1 MVLLKMTKR
10 LFKGLLAVSLAV
22 SLHAGEV
29 KEKKPAK
36 PTKEDPQELAAKR
49 VEAFNRFTNVVTEI
63 EKKYVDKISISEIM
77 TKAIEG
83 LLSNLDAHSAY
94 LNEKKF
100 KEFQAQTEGE
110 FGGLG
115 ITVGM
120 RDGVLTVIAPLEGT
134 PAYKAGVKS
143 GDNILKINNESTL
156 SMSIDDAINLM
167 RGKPKTP
174 IQITIVRK
182 NEPKPLVFNIVRDII
197 KVPSVYVKK
206 IEKTPYLYVRVN
218 SFDKNVTKS
227 VLDGLKANPKA
238 KGIVL
243 DLRGN
248 PGGLLNQAVGLSNLF
263 IKEGVLVSQRG
274 KNKEENLEYKAN
286 GRAPYA
292 NLPIAVLVNGG
303 SASAS
308 EIVAGALQD
317 HKRAVIIGEKTFGKG
332 SVQMLLPVNKDEAI
346 KITTARYYLP
356 SGRTIQAKGITPD
369 IVIYPGKVPENENKF
384 SLKEAD
390 LKHHLEQEL
399 KKLDDTNKDSASKN
413 TDKNKKS
420 EESEEEKEVTP
431 KMINDDIQLKTAIDS
446 LKTWSIVDE
455 KMDEKALKK
464 K

>member
-1 MVLLKMTKR
+1 MTKR
-10 LFKGLLAVSLAV
+10 LFKGLLAISLAV
-22 SLHAGEV
+22 SLHGGEV
-29 KEKKPAK
+29 KEKKPVK
-36 PTKEDPQELAAKR
+36 PVKEDPQELAAKR
-49 VEAFNRFTNVVTEI
+49 VEAFSRFSNVVSEI

-182 NEPKPLVFNIVRDII
+182 NEPKPLVFNIIRDII
-197 KVPSVYVKK
+197 KLPSVYVKK
-206 IEKTPYLYVRVN
+206 IKETPYLYVRV
-218 SFDKNVTKS
+218 SGFDKNVTKS

-263 IKEGVLVSQRG
+263 IKEGVLVSQKG

-286 GRAPYA
+286 GRAPYT

-317 HKRAVIIGEKTFGKG
+317 HKRAIIIGEKTFGKG

-399 KKLDDTNKDSASKN
+399 KKLDDKTPNSKEADKDKKN
-413 TDKNKKS
+413 
-420 EESEEEKEVTP
+420 EEEKEVTP

-455 KMDEKALKK
+455 KIDEKAPKK

>member
-1 MVLLKMTKR
+1 MVLLTMTKR
-10 LFKGLLAVSLAV
+10 LFKGLLAISLAV
-22 SLHAGEV
+22 SLHGGEV
-29 KEKKPAK
+29 KEKKPVK
-36 PTKEDPQELAAKR
+36 PVKEDPQELAAKR
-49 VEAFNRFTNVVTEI
+49 VEAFSRFSNVVSEI

-167 RGKPKTP
+167 RGKPKTS

-182 NEPKPLVFNIVRDII
+182 NEPKPLVFNIIRDII
-197 KVPSVYVKK
+197 KLPSVYVKK
-206 IEKTPYLYVRVN
+206 IEKTPYLYVRV
-218 SFDKNVTKS
+218 SGFDKNVTKS
-227 VLDGLKANPKA
+227 VLEGLKANPKA

-263 IKEGVLVSQRG
+263 IKEGVLVSQKG

-286 GRAPYA
+286 GRAPYT

-317 HKRAVIIGEKTFGKG
+317 YKRAVIIGEKTFGKG

-399 KKLDDTNKDSASKN
+399 KKLDDKTPNSKEADKDKKN
-413 TDKNKKS
+413 
-420 EESEEEKEVTP
+420 EEEKEVTP

-455 KMDEKALKK
+455 KMDEKVPKK

>member
-1 MVLLKMTKR
+1 MTKR
-10 LFKGLLAVSLAV
+10 LFKGLLAISLAV
-22 SLHAGEV
+22 SLHGGEV
-29 KEKKPAK
+29 KEKKPVK
-36 PTKEDPQELAAKR
+36 PVKEDPQELAAKR
-49 VEAFNRFTNVVTEI
+49 VEAFSRFSNVVTEI
-63 EKKYVDKISISEIM
+63 EKKYVDKITISEIM

-197 KVPSVYVKK
+197 KIPSVYVKK
-206 IEKTPYLYVRVN
+206 IKDTPYLYVRVS

-227 VLDGLKANPKA
+227 VLDGLKANPKV

-263 IKEGVLVSQRG
+263 IKEGILVSQKG

-286 GRAPYA
+286 GRAPYT

-317 HKRAVIIGEKTFGKG
+317 HKRAIIIGEKTFGKG

-399 KKLDDTNKDSASKN
+399 KKLDDKTPNSKEADKDKKN
-413 TDKNKKS
+413 
-420 EESEEEKEVTP
+420 EEEKEVTP

-455 KMDEKALKK
+455 KMDEKAPKK

>member
-1 MVLLKMTKR
+1 MTKR

-22 SLHAGEV
+22 SLHGGEV
-29 KEKKPAK
+29 KEKKPVK
-36 PTKEDPQELAAKR
+36 PVKEDPQELAAKR
-49 VEAFNRFTNVVTEI
+49 VEAFSRFSNVVSEI

-174 IQITIVRK
+174 IQITVVRK
-182 NEPKPLVFNIVRDII
+182 NEPKPLVFNIIRDII
-197 KVPSVYVKK
+197 KLPSVYVKK
-206 IEKTPYLYVRVN
+206 IKETPYLYVRV
-218 SFDKNVTKS
+218 SGFDKNVTKS

-263 IKEGVLVSQRG
+263 IKEGVLVSQKG

-286 GRAPYA
+286 GRAPYT

-399 KKLDDTNKDSASKN
+399 KKLDDKTPNSKEVDKDK
-413 TDKNKKS
+413 KNK
-420 EESEEEKEVTP
+420 EEKEVTP

-455 KMDEKALKK
+455 KMDEKAPKK

>member
-1 MVLLKMTKR
+1 MTKR
-10 LFKGLLAVSLAV
+10 LFKGLLAISLAV
-22 SLHAGEV
+22 SLHGGEV
-29 KEKKPAK
+29 KEKKPVK
-36 PTKEDPQELAAKR
+36 PVKEDPQELAAKR
-49 VEAFNRFTNVVTEI
+49 VEAFSRFSNVVSEI

-182 NEPKPLVFNIVRDII
+182 NEPKPLVFNIIRDII
-197 KVPSVYVKK
+197 KLPSVYVKK
-206 IEKTPYLYVRVN
+206 IKETPYLYVRV
-218 SFDKNVTKS
+218 SGFDKNVTKS
-227 VLDGLKANPKA
+227 VLEGLKANPKA

-263 IKEGVLVSQRG
+263 IKEGVLVSQKG

-286 GRAPYA
+286 GRAPYT
-292 NLPIAVLVNGG
+292 NLPVAVLVNGG

-399 KKLDDTNKDSASKN
+399 KKLDDKTPNSKEADKDKKN
-413 TDKNKKS
+413 
-420 EESEEEKEVTP
+420 EEEKEVTP

-455 KMDEKALKK
+455 KMDEKAPKK

>member
-1 MVLLKMTKR
+1 MTKR

-22 SLHAGEV
+22 SLHGGEV
-29 KEKKPAK
+29 KEKKPVK
-36 PTKEDPQELAAKR
+36 PVKEDPQELAAKR
-49 VEAFNRFTNVVTEI
+49 VEAFSRFSNVVSEI

-182 NEPKPLVFNIVRDII
+182 NEPKPLVFNIIRDII
-197 KVPSVYVKK
+197 KLPSVYVKK
-206 IEKTPYLYVRVN
+206 IEKTPYLYVRV
-218 SFDKNVTKS
+218 SGFDKNVTKS
-227 VLDGLKANPKA
+227 VLEGLKANPKA

-263 IKEGVLVSQRG
+263 IKEGVLVSQKG

-286 GRAPYA
+286 GRAPYT

-399 KKLDDTNKDSASKN
+399 KKLDDKTPNSKEADKDKKN
-413 TDKNKKS
+413 
-420 EESEEEKEVTP
+420 EEEKEVTP

-455 KMDEKALKK
+455 KMDEKVPKK

>member
-1 MVLLKMTKR
+1 MTKR
-10 LFKGLLAVSLAV
+10 LFKGLLAISLAV
-22 SLHAGEV
+22 SLHGGEV
-29 KEKKPAK
+29 KEKKPVK
-36 PTKEDPQELAAKR
+36 PVKEDPQELAAKR
-49 VEAFNRFTNVVTEI
+49 VEAFSRFSNVVSEI

-134 PAYKAGVKS
+134 PAYKAGIKS

-182 NEPKPLVFNIVRDII
+182 NEPKPLVFNIIRDII
-197 KVPSVYVKK
+197 KLPSVYVKK
-206 IEKTPYLYVRVN
+206 IKETPYLYVRV
-218 SFDKNVTKS
+218 SGFDKNVTKS
-227 VLDGLKANPKA
+227 VLEGLKANPKA

-243 DLRGN
+243 DLRDN

-263 IKEGVLVSQRG
+263 IKEGILVSQKG

-286 GRAPYA
+286 GRAPYT

-399 KKLDDTNKDSASKN
+399 KKLDDKTPNSKEADKDKKN
-413 TDKNKKS
+413 
-420 EESEEEKEVTP
+420 EEEKEVTP
-431 KMINDDIQLKTAIDS
+431 KMINADIQLKTAIDS

-455 KMDEKALKK
+455 KMDEKAPKK

>member
-1 MVLLKMTKR
+1 M
-10 LFKGLLAVSLAV
+10 
-22 SLHAGEV
+22 SLHGGEV
-29 KEKKPAK
+29 KEKKPVK
-36 PTKEDPQELAAKR
+36 PVKEDPQELAAKR
-49 VEAFNRFTNVVTEI
+49 VEAFSRFSNVVSEI

-143 GDNILKINNESTL
+143 GDTILKINNESTL

-182 NEPKPLVFNIVRDII
+182 NEPKPLVFNIIRDII
-197 KVPSVYVKK
+197 KLPSVYVKK
-206 IEKTPYLYVRVN
+206 IKETPYLYVRV
-218 SFDKNVTKS
+218 SGFDKNVTKS

-263 IKEGVLVSQRG
+263 IKEGILVSQKG

-286 GRAPYA
+286 GRAPYT

-317 HKRAVIIGEKTFGKG
+317 HKRAIIIGEKTFGKG
-332 SVQMLLPVNKDEAI
+332 SVQVLLPVNKDEAI

-399 KKLDDTNKDSASKN
+399 KKIDDKTPNSKEADKDKKN
-413 TDKNKKS
+413 
-420 EESEEEKEVTP
+420 EEEKEVTP

-455 KMDEKALKK
+455 KMDEKVPKK

>member
-1 MVLLKMTKR
+1 MVLLTMTKR
-10 LFKGLLAVSLAV
+10 LFKGLLAISLAV
-22 SLHAGEV
+22 SLHGGEV
-29 KEKKPAK
+29 KEKKPVK
-36 PTKEDPQELAAKR
+36 PVKEDPQELAAKR
-49 VEAFNRFTNVVTEI
+49 VEAFSRFSNVVSEI

-174 IQITIVRK
+174 IQITVVRK
-182 NEPKPLVFNIVRDII
+182 NEPKPLVFNIIRDII
-197 KVPSVYVKK
+197 KLPSVYVKK
-206 IEKTPYLYVRVN
+206 IKETPYLYVRV
-218 SFDKNVTKS
+218 SGFDKNVTKS

-263 IKEGVLVSQRG
+263 IKEGVLVSQKG

-286 GRAPYA
+286 GRAPYT

-356 SGRTIQAKGITPD
+356 SGRTIQAKGIMPD
-369 IVIYPGKVPENENKF
+369 IVIYPGKAPENENKF

-399 KKLDDTNKDSASKN
+399 KKLDDKTPNSKEADKDKKN
-413 TDKNKKS
+413 
-420 EESEEEKEVTP
+420 EEEKEVTL

-455 KMDEKALKK
+455 KMDEKAPKK

>member
-1 MVLLKMTKR
+1 MTKR
-10 LFKGLLAVSLAV
+10 LFKGLLAISLAV
-22 SLHAGEV
+22 SLHGGEV
-29 KEKKPAK
+29 KEKKPVK
-36 PTKEDPQELAAKR
+36 PVKEDPQELAAKR
-49 VEAFNRFTNVVTEI
+49 VEAFSRFSNVVSEI

-174 IQITIVRK
+174 IQITVVRK
-182 NEPKPLVFNIVRDII
+182 NEPKPLVFNIIRDII
-197 KVPSVYVKK
+197 KLPSVYVKK
-206 IEKTPYLYVRVN
+206 IKETPYLYVRV
-218 SFDKNVTKS
+218 SGFDKNVTKS
-227 VLDGLKANPKA
+227 VLEGLKANPKA

-263 IKEGVLVSQRG
+263 IKEGVLVSQKG

-286 GRAPYA
+286 GRAPYT

-332 SVQMLLPVNKDEAI
+332 SVQMLIPVNKDEAI

-399 KKLDDTNKDSASKN
+399 KKLDDKTPNSKE
-413 TDKNKKS
+413 TDKDKKN
-420 EESEEEKEVTP
+420 EEEKEVTP

-455 KMDEKALKK
+455 KMDEKAPKK

>member
-1 MVLLKMTKR
+1 MTKR
-10 LFKGLLAVSLAV
+10 LFKGLLAISLAV
-22 SLHAGEV
+22 SLHGGEV
-29 KEKKPAK
+29 KEKKPVK
-36 PTKEDPQELAAKR
+36 PVKEDPQELAAKR
-49 VEAFNRFTNVVTEI
+49 VEAFSRFSNVVSEI

-174 IQITIVRK
+174 IQITVVRK
-182 NEPKPLVFNIVRDII
+182 NEPKPLVFNIIRDII
-197 KVPSVYVKK
+197 KLPSVYVKK
-206 IEKTPYLYVRVN
+206 IKETPYLYVRV
-218 SFDKNVTKS
+218 SGFDKNVTKS
-227 VLDGLKANPKA
+227 VLEGLKANPKA

-263 IKEGVLVSQRG
+263 IKEGVLVSQKG

-286 GRAPYA
+286 GRAPYT

-399 KKLDDTNKDSASKN
+399 KKLDDKTPNSKEADKDKKN
-413 TDKNKKS
+413 
-420 EESEEEKEVTP
+420 EEEKEVTP
-431 KMINDDIQLKTAIDS
+431 KMINGDIQLKTAIDS

-455 KMDEKALKK
+455 KMDEKAPKK

>member
-1 MVLLKMTKR
+1 MTKR
-10 LFKGLLAVSLAV
+10 LFKGLLAISLAV
-22 SLHAGEV
+22 SLHGGEV
-29 KEKKPAK
+29 KEKKPVK
-36 PTKEDPQELAAKR
+36 PVKEDPQELAAKR
-49 VEAFNRFTNVVTEI
+49 VEAFSRFSNVVSEI

-134 PAYKAGVKS
+134 PAYKAGIKS

-174 IQITIVRK
+174 IQITVVRK
-182 NEPKPLVFNIVRDII
+182 NEPKPLVFNIIRDII
-197 KVPSVYVKK
+197 KLPSVYVKK
-206 IEKTPYLYVRVN
+206 IEKTPYLYVRV
-218 SFDKNVTKS
+218 SGFDKNVTKS
-227 VLDGLKANPKA
+227 VLDGLKANPNI
-238 KGIVL
+238 KGVVL

-286 GRAPYA
+286 GRAPYT
-292 NLPIAVLVNGG
+292 NLPVVVLVNGG

-317 HKRAVIIGEKTFGKG
+317 HKRAIIIGEKTFGKG
-332 SVQMLLPVNKDEAI
+332 SVQVLLPVNKDEAI

-399 KKLDDTNKDSASKN
+399 KKLDDKNPNSKEADKD
-413 TDKNKKS
+413 KK
-420 EESEEEKEVTP
+420 SEEEKEVTP

-446 LKTWSIVDE
+446 LKTWSIIDE
-455 KMDEKALKK
+455 KMDEKAPKK

>member
-1 MVLLKMTKR
+1 MVLLTMTKR
-10 LFKGLLAVSLAV
+10 LFKGLLAISLAV
-22 SLHAGEV
+22 SLHGGEV
-29 KEKKPAK
+29 KEKKPVK
-36 PTKEDPQELAAKR
+36 PVKEDPQELAAKR
-49 VEAFNRFTNVVTEI
+49 VEAFNRFTNVVSEI
-63 EKKYVDKISISEIM
+63 EKKYVDKVSISEIM

-182 NEPKPLVFNIVRDII
+182 NEPKPLVFNIIRDII
-197 KVPSVYVKK
+197 KLPSVYVKK
-206 IEKTPYLYVRVN
+206 IKETPYLYVRV
-218 SFDKNVTKS
+218 SGFDKNVTKS
-227 VLDGLKANPKA
+227 VLEGLKANPKA

-263 IKEGVLVSQRG
+263 IKEGVLVSQKG

-286 GRAPYA
+286 GRAPYT

-399 KKLDDTNKDSASKN
+399 KKIDDKTPNSKEADKDKKN
-413 TDKNKKS
+413 
-420 EESEEEKEVTP
+420 EEEKEVTP

-455 KMDEKALKK
+455 KMDEKAPKK

>member
-1 MVLLKMTKR
+1 MTKR
-10 LFKGLLAVSLAV
+10 LFKGLLAISLAV
-22 SLHAGEV
+22 SLHGGEV
-29 KEKKPAK
+29 KEKKPVK
-36 PTKEDPQELAAKR
+36 PVKEDPQELAAKR
-49 VEAFNRFTNVVTEI
+49 VEAFSRFSNVVSEI

-182 NEPKPLVFNIVRDII
+182 NEPKPLVFNIIRDII
-197 KVPSVYVKK
+197 KLPSVYVKK
-206 IEKTPYLYVRVN
+206 IKETPYLYVRV
-218 SFDKNVTKS
+218 SGFDKNVTKS
-227 VLDGLKANPKA
+227 VLEGLKANPKA

-263 IKEGVLVSQRG
+263 IKEGVLVSQKG

-286 GRAPYA
+286 GRAPYT

-399 KKLDDTNKDSASKN
+399 KKLDDKNPNSKEADKDKKN
-413 TDKNKKS
+413 
-420 EESEEEKEVTP
+420 EEEKEVTP
-431 KMINDDIQLKTAIDS
+431 KMINADIQLKTAIDS

-455 KMDEKALKK
+455 KMDEKAPKK

>member
-1 MVLLKMTKR
+1 MTKR
-10 LFKGLLAVSLAV
+10 LFKGLLAISLAV
-22 SLHAGEV
+22 SLHGGEV
-29 KEKKPAK
+29 KEKKPVK
-36 PTKEDPQELAAKR
+36 PVKEDPQELAAKR
-49 VEAFNRFTNVVTEI
+49 VEAFSRFSNVVSEI

-182 NEPKPLVFNIVRDII
+182 NEPKPLVFNIIRDII
-197 KVPSVYVKK
+197 KLPSVYVKTIK
-206 IEKTPYLYVRVN
+206 ETPYLYVRV
-218 SFDKNVTKS
+218 SGFDKNVTKS
-227 VLDGLKANPKA
+227 VLEGLKANPKA

-263 IKEGVLVSQRG
+263 IKEGVLVSQKG

-286 GRAPYA
+286 GRAPYT

-399 KKLDDTNKDSASKN
+399 KKLDNKTPNSKEA
-413 TDKNKKS
+413 DKDKKN
-420 EESEEEKEVTP
+420 EEEKEVTP
-431 KMINDDIQLKTAIDS
+431 KMINNDIQLKTAIDS

-455 KMDEKALKK
+455 KMDEKAPKK

>member
-1 MVLLKMTKR
+1 MTKR
-10 LFKGLLAVSLAV
+10 LFKGLLAISLAV
-22 SLHAGEV
+22 SLHGGEV
-29 KEKKPAK
+29 KEKKPVK
-36 PTKEDPQELAAKR
+36 PVKEDPQELAAKR
-49 VEAFNRFTNVVTEI
+49 VEAFSRFSNVVSEI

-182 NEPKPLVFNIVRDII
+182 NEPKPLVFNIIRDII
-197 KVPSVYVKK
+197 KLPSVYVKK
-206 IEKTPYLYVRVN
+206 IKETPYLYVRV
-218 SFDKNVTKS
+218 SGFDKNVTKS
-227 VLDGLKANPKA
+227 VLEGLKANPKA

-286 GRAPYA
+286 GRAPYT
-292 NLPIAVLVNGG
+292 NLPVVVLVNGG

-317 HKRAVIIGEKTFGKG
+317 HKRAIIIGEKTFGKG
-332 SVQMLLPVNKDEAI
+332 SVQVLLPVNKDEAI

-399 KKLDDTNKDSASKN
+399 KKIDDKTPNSKEADKDKKN
-413 TDKNKKS
+413 
-420 EESEEEKEVTP
+420 EEEKEVTP

-455 KMDEKALKK
+455 KMDEKAPKK

>member
-1 MVLLKMTKR
+1 MTKR

-22 SLHAGEV
+22 SLHGGEV
-29 KEKKPAK
+29 KKKKPVK
-36 PTKEDPQELAAKR
+36 PVKEDPQELAAKR
-49 VEAFNRFTNVVTEI
+49 VEAFSRFSNVVTEI
-63 EKKYVDKISISEIM
+63 EKKYVDKITISEIM

-182 NEPKPLVFNIVRDII
+182 NEPKPLVFNIIRDII

-227 VLDGLKANPKA
+227 VLDGLKANPKT

-263 IKEGVLVSQRG
+263 IKEGVLVSQKG

-286 GRAPYA
+286 GRAPYTD
-292 NLPIAVLVNGG
+292 LPIAVLVNGG

-399 KKLDDTNKDSASKN
+399 KKIDDKTPNSKEADKDKKN
-413 TDKNKKS
+413 
-420 EESEEEKEVTP
+420 EEEKEVTP

-446 LKTWSIVDE
+446 LKTWSIVDD
-455 KMDEKALKK
+455 KMDEKAPKK

>member
-1 MVLLKMTKR
+1 MTKR
-10 LFKGLLAVSLAV
+10 LFKGLLAISLAV
-22 SLHAGEV
+22 SLHGGEV
-29 KEKKPAK
+29 KEKKPVK
-36 PTKEDPQELAAKR
+36 PVKEDPQELAAKR
-49 VEAFNRFTNVVTEI
+49 VEAFSRFSNVVSEI

-182 NEPKPLVFNIVRDII
+182 NEPKPLVFNIIRDII
-197 KVPSVYVKK
+197 KLPSVYVKK
-206 IEKTPYLYVRVN
+206 IKETPYLYVRV
-218 SFDKNVTKS
+218 SGFDKNVTKS
-227 VLDGLKANPKA
+227 VLEGLKANPKA

-263 IKEGVLVSQRG
+263 IKEGVLVSQKG

-286 GRAPYA
+286 GRAPYT

-317 HKRAVIIGEKTFGKG
+317 HKRAIIIGEKTFGKG

-399 KKLDDTNKDSASKN
+399 KKLDDKTPNSKEADKDKKN
-413 TDKNKKS
+413 
-420 EESEEEKEVTP
+420 EEEKEVTP

-455 KMDEKALKK
+455 KMDEKAPKK

>member
-1 MVLLKMTKR
+1 MTKR
-10 LFKGLLAVSLAV
+10 LFKGLLAISLAV
-22 SLHAGEV
+22 SLHGGEV
-29 KEKKPAK
+29 KEKKPVK
-36 PTKEDPQELAAKR
+36 PVKEDPQELAAKR
-49 VEAFNRFTNVVTEI
+49 VEAFSRFSNVVTEI
-63 EKKYVDKISISEIM
+63 EKKYVDKITISEIM

-100 KEFQAQTEGE
+100 KEFQAQTEGA

-182 NEPKPLVFNIVRDII
+182 NEPKPLVFNIIRDII

-206 IEKTPYLYVRVN
+206 IKETPYLYVRV
-218 SFDKNVTKS
+218 SGFDKNVTKS

-263 IKEGVLVSQRG
+263 IKEGVLVSQKG

-286 GRAPYA
+286 GRAPYT

-317 HKRAVIIGEKTFGKG
+317 HKRAIIIGEKTFGKG
-332 SVQMLLPVNKDEAI
+332 SVQVLLPVNKDEAI

-399 KKLDDTNKDSASKN
+399 KKIDDKTPNSKEADKDKKN
-413 TDKNKKS
+413 
-420 EESEEEKEVTP
+420 EEEKEVTP

-455 KMDEKALKK
+455 KMDEKAPKK

>member
-1 MVLLKMTKR
+1 M
-10 LFKGLLAVSLAV
+10 
-22 SLHAGEV
+22 SLHGGEV
-29 KEKKPAK
+29 KEKKPVK
-36 PTKEDPQELAAKR
+36 PVKEDPQELAAKR
-49 VEAFNRFTNVVTEI
+49 VEAFSRFSNVVTEI
-63 EKKYVDKISISEIM
+63 EKKYVDKITISEIM

-134 PAYKAGVKS
+134 PAYKAGVKA

-197 KVPSVYVKK
+197 KVPSVYVKTIK
-206 IEKTPYLYVRVN
+206 ETPYLYVRVN

-227 VLDGLKANPKA
+227 VLDGLKANPKV

-263 IKEGVLVSQRG
+263 IKEGILVSQKG

-286 GRAPYA
+286 GRAPYT

-332 SVQMLLPVNKDEAI
+332 SVQVLLPVNKDEAI

-399 KKLDDTNKDSASKN
+399 KKIDDKTPNSKEADKDKKN
-413 TDKNKKS
+413 
-420 EESEEEKEVTP
+420 EEEKEITP

-455 KMDEKALKK
+455 KMDEKAPKK

>member
-1 MVLLKMTKR
+1 MTKR
-10 LFKGLLAVSLAV
+10 LFKGLLAISLAV
-22 SLHAGEV
+22 SLHGGEV
-29 KEKKPAK
+29 KEKKPVK
-36 PTKEDPQELAAKR
+36 PVKEDPQELAAKR
-49 VEAFNRFTNVVTEI
+49 VEAFSRFSNVVSEI

-134 PAYKAGVKS
+134 PAYKAGVKA

-174 IQITIVRK
+174 IQITVVRK
-182 NEPKPLVFNIVRDII
+182 NEPKPLVFNIIRDII

-206 IEKTPYLYVRVN
+206 IKDTPYLYVRVS

-227 VLDGLKANPKA
+227 VLEGLKANPKA

-263 IKEGVLVSQRG
+263 IKEGVLVSQKG

-286 GRAPYA
+286 GRAPYT

-399 KKLDDTNKDSASKN
+399 KKIDDKTPNSKEADKDKKN
-413 TDKNKKS
+413 
-420 EESEEEKEVTP
+420 EEEKEITP
-431 KMINDDIQLKTAIDS
+431 KMINADIQLKTAIDS

-455 KMDEKALKK
+455 KMDEKAPKK

>member
-1 MVLLKMTKR
+1 MTKR
-10 LFKGLLAVSLAV
+10 LFKGLLAISLAV
-22 SLHAGEV
+22 SLHGGEV
-29 KEKKPAK
+29 KEKKPVK
-36 PTKEDPQELAAKR
+36 PVKEDPQELAAKR
-49 VEAFNRFTNVVTEI
+49 VEAFSRFSNVVTEI

-182 NEPKPLVFNIVRDII
+182 NEPKPLVFNIIRDII
-197 KVPSVYVKK
+197 KLPSVYVKK
-206 IEKTPYLYVRVN
+206 IKETPYLYVRV
-218 SFDKNVTKS
+218 SGFDKNVTKS

-263 IKEGVLVSQRG
+263 IKEGVLVSQKG

-286 GRAPYA
+286 GRAPYT
-292 NLPIAVLVNGG
+292 NLPVAVLVNGG

-317 HKRAVIIGEKTFGKG
+317 HKRAIIIGEKTFGKG

-399 KKLDDTNKDSASKN
+399 KKLDDKTPNSKEADKDKKN
-413 TDKNKKS
+413 
-420 EESEEEKEVTP
+420 EEEKEVTP

-455 KMDEKALKK
+455 KMDEKAPKK

>member
-1 MVLLKMTKR
+1 MTKR
-10 LFKGLLAVSLAV
+10 LFKGLLAISLAV
-22 SLHAGEV
+22 SLHGGEV
-29 KEKKPAK
+29 KEKKPVK
-36 PTKEDPQELAAKR
+36 PVKEDPQELAAKR
-49 VEAFNRFTNVVTEI
+49 VEAFSRFSNVVSEI

-174 IQITIVRK
+174 IQITVVRK
-182 NEPKPLVFNIVRDII
+182 NEPKPLVFNIIRDII
-197 KVPSVYVKK
+197 KLPSVYVKK
-206 IEKTPYLYVRVN
+206 IKETPYLYVRV
-218 SFDKNVTKS
+218 SGFDKNVTKS

-263 IKEGVLVSQRG
+263 IKEGVLVSQKG

-292 NLPIAVLVNGG
+292 NLPVAVLVNGG

-399 KKLDDTNKDSASKN
+399 KKLDDKTPNSKEADKDKKN
-413 TDKNKKS
+413 
-420 EESEEEKEVTP
+420 EEEKEVTP

-455 KMDEKALKK
+455 KMDEKAPKK

>member
-1 MVLLKMTKR
+1 MTKR

-22 SLHAGEV
+22 SLHGGEV
-29 KEKKPAK
+29 KEKKPVK
-36 PTKEDPQELAAKR
+36 PVKEDPQELAAKR
-49 VEAFNRFTNVVTEI
+49 VEAFSRFSNVVTEI

-167 RGKPKTP
+167 RGKPKTS
-174 IQITIVRK
+174 IQITVVRK
-182 NEPKPLVFNIVRDII
+182 NEPKPLVFNIIRDII
-197 KVPSVYVKK
+197 KLPSVYVKK
-206 IEKTPYLYVRVN
+206 IKETPYLYVRV
-218 SFDKNVTKS
+218 SGFDKNVTKS
-227 VLDGLKANPKA
+227 VLEGLKANPKA

-263 IKEGVLVSQRG
+263 IKEGVLVSQKG

-286 GRAPYA
+286 GRAPYT
-292 NLPIAVLVNGG
+292 NLPVVVLVNGG

-317 HKRAVIIGEKTFGKG
+317 HKRAIIIGEKTFGKG
-332 SVQMLLPVNKDEAI
+332 SVQVLLPVNKDEAI

-399 KKLDDTNKDSASKN
+399 KKLDDKTPNSKEADKDKKN
-413 TDKNKKS
+413 
-420 EESEEEKEVTP
+420 EEEKEVTP

-455 KMDEKALKK
+455 KMDEKAPKK

>member
-1 MVLLKMTKR
+1 MTKR
-10 LFKGLLAVSLAV
+10 LFKGLLAISLAV
-22 SLHAGEV
+22 SLHGGEV
-29 KEKKPAK
+29 KEKKPVK
-36 PTKEDPQELAAKR
+36 PVKEDPQELAAKR
-49 VEAFNRFTNVVTEI
+49 VEAFSRFSNVVTEI

-182 NEPKPLVFNIVRDII
+182 NEPKPLVFNIIRDII
-197 KVPSVYVKK
+197 KLPSVYVKK
-206 IEKTPYLYVRVN
+206 IKETPYLYVRV
-218 SFDKNVTKS
+218 SGFDKNVTKS

-263 IKEGVLVSQRG
+263 IKEGVLVSQKG

-286 GRAPYA
+286 GRAPYT
-292 NLPIAVLVNGG
+292 NLPVAVLVNGG

-399 KKLDDTNKDSASKN
+399 KKLDDKTPNSKEADKDKKN
-413 TDKNKKS
+413 
-420 EESEEEKEVTP
+420 EEEKEVTP

-455 KMDEKALKK
+455 KMDEKAPKK

>member
-1 MVLLKMTKR
+1 MTKR
-10 LFKGLLAVSLAV
+10 LFKGLLAISLAV
-22 SLHAGEV
+22 SLHGGEV
-29 KEKKPAK
+29 KEKKPVK
-36 PTKEDPQELAAKR
+36 PVKEDPQELAAKR
-49 VEAFNRFTNVVTEI
+49 VEAFSRFSNVVTEI
-63 EKKYVDKISISEIM
+63 EKKYVDKITISEIM

-174 IQITIVRK
+174 IQITVVRK

-263 IKEGVLVSQRG
+263 IKEGVLVSQKG

-286 GRAPYA
+286 GRAPYT

-369 IVIYPGKVPENENKF
+369 IVIYPGKAPENENKF

-399 KKLDDTNKDSASKN
+399 KKIDDKTPNSKE
-413 TDKNKKS
+413 TDKDKKN
-420 EESEEEKEVTP
+420 EEEKEVTP

-455 KMDEKALKK
+455 KMDEKVPKK

>member
-1 MVLLKMTKR
+1 MVLLTMTKR
-10 LFKGLLAVSLAV
+10 LFKGLLAISLAV
-22 SLHAGEV
+22 SLHGGEV
-29 KEKKPAK
+29 KEKKPVK
-36 PTKEDPQELAAKR
+36 PVKEDPQELAAKR
-49 VEAFNRFTNVVTEI
+49 VEAFSRFSNVVSEI

-174 IQITIVRK
+174 IQITVVRK
-182 NEPKPLVFNIVRDII
+182 NEPKPLVFNIIRDII
-197 KVPSVYVKK
+197 KLPSVYVKK
-206 IEKTPYLYVRVN
+206 IKETPYLYVRV
-218 SFDKNVTKS
+218 SGFDKNVTKS
-227 VLDGLKANPKA
+227 VLEGLKANPKA

-263 IKEGVLVSQRG
+263 IKEGVLVSQKG

-286 GRAPYA
+286 GRAPYT

-399 KKLDDTNKDSASKN
+399 KKLDDKTPNSKEADKDKKN
-413 TDKNKKS
+413 
-420 EESEEEKEVTP
+420 EEEKEVTS

-455 KMDEKALKK
+455 KMDEKAPKK

>member
-1 MVLLKMTKR
+1 M
-10 LFKGLLAVSLAV
+10 
-22 SLHAGEV
+22 SLHGGEV
-29 KEKKPAK
+29 KEKKPVK
-36 PTKEDPQELAAKR
+36 PIKENPQELAAKR
-49 VEAFNRFTNVVTEI
+49 VEAFSRFTNVVTEI

-182 NEPKPLVFNIVRDII
+182 NEPKPLVFNIIRDII
-197 KVPSVYVKK
+197 KLPSVYVKK
-206 IEKTPYLYVRVN
+206 IKETPYLYVRV
-218 SFDKNVTKS
+218 SGFDKNVTKS
-227 VLDGLKANPKA
+227 VLEGLKANPKA

-263 IKEGVLVSQRG
+263 IKEGVLVSQKG

-286 GRAPYA
+286 GRAPYT

-399 KKLDDTNKDSASKN
+399 KKLDDKTPNSKEADKDKKN
-413 TDKNKKS
+413 
-420 EESEEEKEVTP
+420 EEEKEVTP

-455 KMDEKALKK
+455 KMDEKAPKK

>member
-1 MVLLKMTKR
+1 MTKR
-10 LFKGLLAVSLAV
+10 LFKGLLAISLAV
-22 SLHAGEV
+22 SLHGGEV
-29 KEKKPAK
+29 KEKKPVK
-36 PTKEDPQELAAKR
+36 PVKEDPQELAAKR
-49 VEAFNRFTNVVTEI
+49 VEAFSRFSNVVSEI
-63 EKKYVDKISISEIM
+63 EKKYVDKITISEIM

-182 NEPKPLVFNIVRDII
+182 NEPKPLVFNIIRDII
-197 KVPSVYVKK
+197 KLPSVYVKK
-206 IEKTPYLYVRVN
+206 IKETPYLYVRV
-218 SFDKNVTKS
+218 SGFDKNVTKS
-227 VLDGLKANPKA
+227 VLEGLKANPKA

-263 IKEGVLVSQRG
+263 IKEGVLVSQKG

-286 GRAPYA
+286 GRAPYT

-399 KKLDDTNKDSASKN
+399 KKIDDKTPNSKEVDKDKKN
-413 TDKNKKS
+413 
-420 EESEEEKEVTP
+420 EEEKEVTP

-455 KMDEKALKK
+455 KMDEKAPKK

>member
-1 MVLLKMTKR
+1 MVLLTMTKR
-10 LFKGLLAVSLAV
+10 LFKGLLAISLAV
-22 SLHAGEV
+22 SLHGGEV
-29 KEKKPAK
+29 KEKKPVK
-36 PTKEDPQELAAKR
+36 PVKEDPQELAAKR
-49 VEAFNRFTNVVTEI
+49 VEAFSRFSNVVSEI

-182 NEPKPLVFNIVRDII
+182 NEPKPLVFNIIRDII
-197 KVPSVYVKK
+197 KLPSVYVKK
-206 IEKTPYLYVRVN
+206 IKETPYLYVRV
-218 SFDKNVTKS
+218 SGFDKNVTKS
-227 VLDGLKANPKA
+227 VLEGLKANPKA

-263 IKEGVLVSQRG
+263 IKEGVLVSQKG

-286 GRAPYA
+286 GRAPYT

-399 KKLDDTNKDSASKN
+399 KKLDDKTPNSKEADKDKKN
-413 TDKNKKS
+413 
-420 EESEEEKEVTP
+420 EEEKEVTP

-455 KMDEKALKK
+455 KMDEKVPKK

>member
-1 MVLLKMTKR
+1 MVLLTMTKR
-10 LFKGLLAVSLAV
+10 LFKGLLAISLAV
-22 SLHAGEV
+22 SLHGGEV
-29 KEKKPAK
+29 KEKKPVK
-36 PTKEDPQELAAKR
+36 PVKEDPQELAAKR
-49 VEAFNRFTNVVTEI
+49 VEAFSRFSNVVTEI
-63 EKKYVDKISISEIM
+63 EKKYVDKITISEIM

-143 GDNILKINNESTL
+143 GDTILKINNESTL

-182 NEPKPLVFNIVRDII
+182 NEPKPLVFNIIRDII
-197 KVPSVYVKK
+197 KLPSVYVKK
-206 IEKTPYLYVRVN
+206 IKETPYLYVRV
-218 SFDKNVTKS
+218 SGFDKNVTKS

-263 IKEGVLVSQRG
+263 IKEGILVSQKG

-286 GRAPYA
+286 GRAPYT

-332 SVQMLLPVNKDEAI
+332 SVQVLLPVNKDEAI

-399 KKLDDTNKDSASKN
+399 KKIDDKTPNSKEADKDKKN
-413 TDKNKKS
+413 
-420 EESEEEKEVTP
+420 EEEKEVTP

-455 KMDEKALKK
+455 KMDEKAPKK

>member
-1 MVLLKMTKR
+1 MTKR
-10 LFKGLLAVSLAV
+10 LFKGLLAISLAV
-22 SLHAGEV
+22 SLHGGEV
-29 KEKKPAK
+29 KEKKPVK
-36 PTKEDPQELAAKR
+36 PVKEDPQELAAKR
-49 VEAFNRFTNVVTEI
+49 VEAFSRFSNVVSEI

-182 NEPKPLVFNIVRDII
+182 NEPKPLVFNIIRDII
-197 KVPSVYVKK
+197 KLPSVYVKK

-227 VLDGLKANPKA
+227 VLEGLKANPKA

-263 IKEGVLVSQRG
+263 IKEGVLVSQKG

-286 GRAPYA
+286 GRAPYT

-332 SVQMLLPVNKDEAI
+332 SVQVLLPVNKDEAI

-399 KKLDDTNKDSASKN
+399 KKLDDKNPNSKEADKDKKN
-413 TDKNKKS
+413 
-420 EESEEEKEVTP
+420 EEEKEVTP

-455 KMDEKALKK
+455 KMDEKAPKK

>member
-1 MVLLKMTKR
+1 MTKR
-10 LFKGLLAVSLAV
+10 LFKGLLAISLAV
-22 SLHAGEV
+22 SLHGGEV
-29 KEKKPAK
+29 KEKKPVK
-36 PTKEDPQELAAKR
+36 PVKEDPQELAAKR
-49 VEAFNRFTNVVTEI
+49 VEAFSRFSNVVSEI

-143 GDNILKINNESTL
+143 GDSILKINNESTL

-167 RGKPKTP
+167 RGKPKTS
-174 IQITIVRK
+174 IQITVVRK

-197 KVPSVYVKK
+197 KIPSVYVKK
-206 IEKTPYLYVRVN
+206 IKETPYLYVRV
-218 SFDKNVTKS
+218 SGFDKNVTKS
-227 VLDGLKANPKA
+227 VLEGLKANPKA

-286 GRAPYA
+286 GRAPYT
-292 NLPIAVLVNGG
+292 NLPVVVLVNGG

-317 HKRAVIIGEKTFGKG
+317 HKRAIIIGEKTFGKG
-332 SVQMLLPVNKDEAI
+332 SVQVLLPVNKDEAI

-369 IVIYPGKVPENENKF
+369 IVVYPGKVPENENKF

-420 EESEEEKEVTP
+420 EKSEEEKEVTP

-455 KMDEKALKK
+455 KMDEKAPKK

>member
-1 MVLLKMTKR
+1 MTKR
-10 LFKGLLAVSLAV
+10 LFKGLLAISLAV
-22 SLHAGEV
+22 SLHGGEV
-29 KEKKPAK
+29 KEKKPVK
-36 PTKEDPQELAAKR
+36 PVKEDPQELAAKR
-49 VEAFNRFTNVVTEI
+49 VEAFSRFSNVVSEI

-174 IQITIVRK
+174 IQITVVRK
-182 NEPKPLVFNIVRDII
+182 NEPKPLVFNIIRDII
-197 KVPSVYVKK
+197 KLPSVYVKK
-206 IEKTPYLYVRVN
+206 IKETPYLYVRV
-218 SFDKNVTKS
+218 SGFDKNVTKS
-227 VLDGLKANPKA
+227 VLEGLKANPKA

-263 IKEGVLVSQRG
+263 IKEGVLVSQKG

-286 GRAPYA
+286 GRAPYT

-399 KKLDDTNKDSASKN
+399 KKIDDKTPNSKEADKDKKN
-413 TDKNKKS
+413 
-420 EESEEEKEVTP
+420 EEEKEVTP
-431 KMINDDIQLKTAIDS
+431 KMINNDIQLKTAIDS

-455 KMDEKALKK
+455 KMDEKAPKK

>member
-1 MVLLKMTKR
+1 MTKR
-10 LFKGLLAVSLAV
+10 LFKGLLAISLAV
-22 SLHAGEV
+22 SLHGGEV
-29 KEKKPAK
+29 KEKKPVK
-36 PTKEDPQELAAKR
+36 PVKEDPQELAAKR
-49 VEAFNRFTNVVTEI
+49 VEAFSRFSNVVTEI
-63 EKKYVDKISISEIM
+63 EKKYVDKITISEIM

-134 PAYKAGVKS
+134 PAYKAGVKA

-197 KVPSVYVKK
+197 KVPSVYVKTIK
-206 IEKTPYLYVRVN
+206 ETPYLYVRVN

-227 VLDGLKANPKA
+227 VLDGLKANPKV

-263 IKEGVLVSQRG
+263 IKEGILVSQKG

-286 GRAPYA
+286 GRAPYT

-332 SVQMLLPVNKDEAI
+332 SVQVLLPVNKDEAI

-399 KKLDDTNKDSASKN
+399 KKIDDKTPNSKEADKDKKN
-413 TDKNKKS
+413 
-420 EESEEEKEVTP
+420 EEEKEVTP

-455 KMDEKALKK
+455 KMDEKAPKK

>member
-1 MVLLKMTKR
+1 MTKR
-10 LFKGLLAVSLAV
+10 LFKGLLAISLAV
-22 SLHAGEV
+22 SLHGGEV
-29 KEKKPAK
+29 KEKKPVK
-36 PTKEDPQELAAKR
+36 PVKEDPQELAAKR
-49 VEAFNRFTNVVTEI
+49 VEAFSRFSNVVSEI

-174 IQITIVRK
+174 IQITVVRK
-182 NEPKPLVFNIVRDII
+182 NEPKPLVFNIIRDII
-197 KVPSVYVKK
+197 KLPSVYVKK
-206 IEKTPYLYVRVN
+206 IKETPYLYVRV
-218 SFDKNVTKS
+218 SGFDKNVTKS

-263 IKEGVLVSQRG
+263 IKEGVLVSQKG

-286 GRAPYA
+286 GRAPYT

-399 KKLDDTNKDSASKN
+399 KKIDDKTPNSKEADKDKKN
-413 TDKNKKS
+413 
-420 EESEEEKEVTP
+420 EEEKEVTP

-455 KMDEKALKK
+455 KMDEKAPKK

>member
-1 MVLLKMTKR
+1 MTKR
-10 LFKGLLAVSLAV
+10 LFKGLLAISLAV
-22 SLHAGEV
+22 SLHGGEV
-29 KEKKPAK
+29 KEKKPVK
-36 PTKEDPQELAAKR
+36 PVKEDPQELAAKR
-49 VEAFNRFTNVVTEI
+49 VEAFSRFSNVVSEI

-182 NEPKPLVFNIVRDII
+182 NEPKPLVFNIIRDII
-197 KVPSVYVKK
+197 KLPSVYVKK
-206 IEKTPYLYVRVN
+206 IKETPYLYVRV
-218 SFDKNVTKS
+218 SGFDKNVTKS
-227 VLDGLKANPKA
+227 VLEGLKANPKA

-286 GRAPYA
+286 GRAPYT

-399 KKLDDTNKDSASKN
+399 KKIDDKTPNSKEADKDKKN
-413 TDKNKKS
+413 
-420 EESEEEKEVTP
+420 EEEKEVTP

-455 KMDEKALKK
+455 KMDEKVPKK

>member
-1 MVLLKMTKR
+1 MTKR
-10 LFKGLLAVSLAV
+10 LFKGLLAISLAV
-22 SLHAGEV
+22 SLHGGEV
-29 KEKKPAK
+29 KEKKPVK
-36 PTKEDPQELAAKR
+36 PVKEDLQELAAKR
-49 VEAFNRFTNVVTEI
+49 VEAFSRFSNVVTEI
-63 EKKYVDKISISEIM
+63 EKKYVDKITISEIM

-134 PAYKAGVKS
+134 PAYKAGVKA

-182 NEPKPLVFNIVRDII
+182 NEPKPLVFNIIRDII
-197 KVPSVYVKK
+197 KLPSVYVKK
-206 IEKTPYLYVRVN
+206 IKETPYLYVRV
-218 SFDKNVTKS
+218 SGFDKNVTKS

-263 IKEGVLVSQRG
+263 IKEGVLVSQKG

-286 GRAPYA
+286 GRAPYT

-317 HKRAVIIGEKTFGKG
+317 HKRAIIIGEKTFGKG
-332 SVQMLLPVNKDEAI
+332 SVQVLLPVNKDEAI

-399 KKLDDTNKDSASKN
+399 KKIDDKTPNSKEADKDKKN
-413 TDKNKKS
+413 
-420 EESEEEKEVTP
+420 EEEKEVTP

-455 KMDEKALKK
+455 KMDEKAPKK

>member
-1 MVLLKMTKR
+1 MVLLTMTKR
-10 LFKGLLAVSLAV
+10 LFKGLLAISLAV
-22 SLHAGEV
+22 SLHGGEV
-29 KEKKPAK
+29 KEKKPVK
-36 PTKEDPQELAAKR
+36 PVKEDPQELAAKR
-49 VEAFNRFTNVVTEI
+49 VEAFSRFSNVVSEI

-174 IQITIVRK
+174 LQITIVRK
-182 NEPKPLVFNIVRDII
+182 NEPKPLVFNIIRDII
-197 KVPSVYVKK
+197 KLPSVYVKK
-206 IEKTPYLYVRVN
+206 IKETPYLYVRV
-218 SFDKNVTKS
+218 SGFDKNVTKS
-227 VLDGLKANPKA
+227 VLEGLKANPKA

-263 IKEGVLVSQRG
+263 IKEGVLVSQKG

-286 GRAPYA
+286 GRAPYT

-399 KKLDDTNKDSASKN
+399 KKLDDKNPNSKEADKDKKN
-413 TDKNKKS
+413 
-420 EESEEEKEVTP
+420 EEEKEVTP

-455 KMDEKALKK
+455 KMDEKAPKK

>member
-1 MVLLKMTKR
+1 MTKR
-10 LFKGLLAVSLAV
+10 LFKGLLAISLAV
-22 SLHAGEV
+22 SLHGGEV
-29 KEKKPAK
+29 KEKKPVK
-36 PTKEDPQELAAKR
+36 PVKEDPQELAAKR
-49 VEAFNRFTNVVTEI
+49 VEAFSRFSNVVSEI

-182 NEPKPLVFNIVRDII
+182 NEPKPLVFNIIRDII
-197 KVPSVYVKK
+197 KLPSVYVKK
-206 IEKTPYLYVRVN
+206 IKETPYLYVRV
-218 SFDKNVTKS
+218 SGFDKNVTKS

-263 IKEGVLVSQRG
+263 IKEGVLVSQKG

-286 GRAPYA
+286 GRAPYT
-292 NLPIAVLVNGG
+292 NLPVAVLVNGG

-356 SGRTIQAKGITPD
+356 SGRTIQAKGIMPD

-399 KKLDDTNKDSASKN
+399 KKIDDKTPNSKEADKDKKN
-413 TDKNKKS
+413 
-420 EESEEEKEVTP
+420 EEEKEVTP

-455 KMDEKALKK
+455 KMDEKAPKK